1 VLGAAP
7 RGSPP
12 GRRTSWSSRRS
23 GCRGSAPIFATPC
36 AAPPPTVS
44 GEWSPCRHL
53 RLTSRESGVDGQSG
67 LRRLRGSGT
76 GPAGRRDRDTSPA
89 RSRRISRYDREQPSD
104 AD

>member
-1 VLGAAP
+1 MSRFGTHLRYAV
-7 RGSPP
+7 
-12 GRRTSWSSRRS
+12 RRTSSDCQR
-23 GCRGSAPIFATPC
+23 
-36 AAPPPTVS
+36 
-44 GEWSPCRHL
+44 EWSPCRHL